1 MCVTKIILGYDLKII
16 CYDDGPEEHPQE
28 VKDELEVYQIDYIV
42 GRRYTIYLFIA
53 LSILISNTTSFRMF
67 PCVLLI
73 T

>member
-1 MCVTKIILGYDLKII
+1 MKII

-42 GRRYTIYLFIA
+42 GRRIHDLPSVFIA
-53 LSILISNTTSFRMF
+53 LFILISAGTPQLSFRIF
-67 PCVLLI
+67 PFVLHI